1 MSDSVVT
8 ATDTAAAATGSGTEV
23 RSGGCLCGKIRFT
36 VTGPVDDPHVCGCRD
51 CAKRSGAPFQWWV
64 GFPMDGLEWTGE
76 DEPTWFDTY
85 PGETARGFCGKC
97 GTHLAARDYGD
108 DTVIGF
114 LATALD
120 DYGTDP
126 ALVPTNLNRVA
137 EAAPWLA
144 QCDTRP
150 ATAG

>member
-1 MSDSVVT
+1 VSDSVVT
-8 ATDTAAAATGSGTEV
+8 ATDTAAAATGTEV
-23 RSGGCLCGKIRFT
+23 RSGGCLCGLIRFT
-36 VTGPVDDPHVCGCRD
+36 VTGPVDDPHVCNCTH

-64 GFPMDGLEWTGE
+64 GFRADGLEWTGE
-76 DEPTWFDTY
+76 GEPAWFDTH
-85 PGETARGFCGKC
+85 PGKTARGFCGRC

-108 DTVIGF
+108 DTMIGF

-144 QCDTRP
+144 QCAQP
-150 ATAG
+150 AAAG